1 MPLYIDWNCS
11 AFPMVEFWI
20 YLCLF
25 LHTAPINSTHAHYP
39 LQIHLCQLHISDCSL
54 NLMFLIS
61 NPSTLPQ
68 LFILARYLSLCIHI
82 PLFVCS
88 GQVKQTFHTKMQ
100 WLKYLQ
106 CADCKNVHMIDLNV
120 WKNVHILIWVVQI
133 FASVC
138 VLSRKCLCNNCYREY
153 ICQCNTFS
161 QPKEHFLGSL

>member
-68 LFILARYLSLCIHI
+68 LFILARYISLCIHI

-88 GQVKQTFHTKMQ
+88 GQVKQTFHTRMQ
-100 WLKYLQ
+100 WLNYLQ
-106 CADCKNVHMIDLNV
+106 RTDCKKCSYDWFECLKECSHIDLSCANIRV
-120 WKNVHILIWVVQI
+120 
-133 FASVC
+133 
-138 VLSRKCLCNNCYREY
+138 RLC
-153 ICQCNTFS
+153 FVS
-161 QPKEHFLGSL
+161 KMFMH